1 MHYCTD
7 IRSRGQ
13 QIVRGFVRAGFY
25 QRLQS
30 IVGHRDTLT
39 GGKFYTDVKV
49 ECDRTHAGKFHLKAS
64 ASAPSAPSTI
74 SSKSFYTHIFTQSF
88 QHWCFYM
95 CASGCRKIFHY
106 RHEGYDTEAFISVPF
121 NLHNCHVPSV
131 PSALLWVLEMF
142 LKVTTSQC
150 TLIIVMSC
158 SWTSRP
164 QSGRAEDSAAQ
175 HPMWPI
181 TRRNRLGSYH
191 YVKSG

>member
-131 PSALLWVLEMF
+131 PSALLWVLESHYKSVHVDYSDELFMNEP
-142 LKVTTSQC
+142 TS
-150 TLIIVMSC
+150 V
-158 SWTSRP
+158 R
-164 QSGRAEDSAAQ
+164 
-175 HPMWPI
+175 
-181 TRRNRLGSYH
+181 
-191 YVKSG
+191 KS